1 VSGTPVTPATASG
14 EVVKDATLAA
24 IAGIDVETG
33 LRRVA
38 GNRKLYFELLRKFSS
53 GQSQTPE
60 EIRRSLTAGDRA
72 RAERLAHTLKG
83 VAGNIGARSV
93 QLVAAELEPAIRDG
107 SAPADLNSMLE
118 VLIGE
123 LEAVRIAIDNAL
135 PRPLAAGTGTPADK
149 ATLQPMLVKL
159 VDYLRDNDGDAVDYF
174 ESMRAILQ
182 NVIKPEDANRLAR
195 AIQAF
200 EFDDAMS
207 QIEGL
212 APSLGIQL

>member
-1 VSGTPVTPATASG
+1 
-14 EVVKDATLAA
+14 
-24 IAGIDVETG
+24 
-33 LRRVA
+33 
-38 GNRKLYFELLRKFSS
+38 
-53 GQSQTPE
+53 
-60 EIRRSLTAGDRA
+60 
-72 RAERLAHTLKG
+72 
-83 VAGNIGARSV
+83 
-93 QLVAAELEPAIRDG
+93 
-107 SAPADLNSMLE
+107 
-118 VLIGE
+118 
-123 LEAVRIAIDNAL
+123 
-135 PRPLAAGTGTPADK
+135 
-149 ATLQPMLVKL
+149 MLVKL